1 MSRLEHYTSKCP
13 NKNIIILRDGE
24 VESAGDESRC
34 KSMPELEDTSNVEY
48 YVNGEFLV
56 IRKSLNALNN
66 WIRVATLCKNTS
78 KI

>member
-1 MSRLEHYTSKCP
+1 
-13 NKNIIILRDGE
+13 
-24 VESAGDESRC
+24 
-34 KSMPELEDTSNVEY
+34 
-48 YVNGEFLV
+48 LV